1 MDGYEY
7 FNVDNTSDSA
17 LIIINGSKYEDKGMK
32 LDGKWYLPVDFVSEN
47 INVRFI
53 MMQKVEQFFIQM
65 IKGRMSMHQGR
76 IITLIMKTTA
86 TKQNIQ

>member
-32 LDGKWYLPVDFVSEN
+32 LDGNGIFQLISY
-47 INVRFI
+47 
-53 MMQKVEQFFIQM
+53 QKI
-65 IKGRMSMHQGR
+65 S
-76 IITLIMKTTA
+76 T
-86 TKQNIQ
+86 